1 MAPPW
6 PGLPQRLNSK
16 ESACQCRRPKFN
28 PWVGKIPWR
37 RKQQAH
43 SSILAWKS
51 HGQRSLVG
59 CSTWSF
65 KRVGLDWVTKQW
77 KQQPPWPGRAGPSD
91 PTLGFLPPKTL
102 FFTHSKGPWCLSHS
116 PRPPGSKWPVA
127 LIALLCVESSQIR
140 DQTHVPRT
148 GSLTLIHCTT
158 KEVLIIS
165 SYKDIDCIGLR
176 PTLMTSLPNYLFKT
190 LSPNIVTFWD
200 SRC

>member
-1 MAPPW
+1 MQETQVQS
-6 PGLPQRLNSK
+6 L
-16 ESACQCRRPKFN
+16 
-28 PWVGKIPWR
+28 VGKIPWR

-102 FFTHSKGPWCLSHS
+102 FFTHSKGPRCLSHS